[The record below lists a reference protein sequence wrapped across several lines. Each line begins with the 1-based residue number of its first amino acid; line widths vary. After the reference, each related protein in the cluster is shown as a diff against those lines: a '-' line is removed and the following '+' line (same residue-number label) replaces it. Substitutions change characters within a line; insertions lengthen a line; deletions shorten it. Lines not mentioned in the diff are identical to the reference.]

1 LHGEDLVHP
10 YRNVPT
16 PVTTQADERE
26 TSQPDTLTAR
36 ALANLLWALPLLRFL
51 VRRRD
56 GLDDI
61 ARIADIGER
70 RDNLVATELTRGRL
84 RRGSHRHSSPRWPD
98 IQRSVMS
105 LDGGA
110 SRHSFA
116 SIAYSDPVT
125 NVGVVHMP
133 PGRHGGPHQLASL
146 YGAGDQLC
154 TQAVETFRFRL
165 AGLQR
170 CREAVHGS
178 GAR

>member
-1 LHGEDLVHP
+1 VADRYGFSLLALTTLRASNRLHGEDLVHP

-70 RDNLVATELTRGRL
+70 RDNLVATELTRWPTT
-84 RRGSHRHSSPRWPD
+84 PRQP
-98 IQRSVMS
+98 
-105 LDGGA
+105 
-110 SRHSFA
+110 
-116 SIAYSDPVT
+116 
-125 NVGVVHMP
+125 
-133 PGRHGGPHQLASL
+133 
-146 YGAGDQLC
+146 
-154 TQAVETFRFRL
+154 
-165 AGLQR
+165 
-170 CREAVHGS
+170 
-178 GAR
+178 